1 MHTMTQHS
9 VPYASGVG
17 LLNCDL
23 LFSGLPR
30 LPVEGRSFTPRALTC
45 SWGAACPPP

>member
-30 LPVEGRSFTPRALTC
+30 LPVDCLLYTSPSPRDA
-45 SWGAACPPP
+45 